1 MGEKLAEKKQESAL
15 NDLGGGEQELNFW
28 DGKDCSLIDKELP
41 HSALDGCIAPS
52 WPPDRRL
59 N

>member
-1 MGEKLAEKKQESAL
+1 MGEKLAEKNQESAL
-15 NDLGGGEQELNFW
+15 NDLGGGEQEINFW

-52 WPPDRRL
+52 WPPDRD
-59 N
+59 